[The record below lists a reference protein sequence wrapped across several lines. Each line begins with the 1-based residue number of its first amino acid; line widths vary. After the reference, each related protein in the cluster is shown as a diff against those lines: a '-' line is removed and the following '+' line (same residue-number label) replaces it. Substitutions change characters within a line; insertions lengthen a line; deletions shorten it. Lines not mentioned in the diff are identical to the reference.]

1 MQAVVPILPDDTAES
16 LHERIQV
23 QEHRILPV
31 SDRFSGEIGSVET
44 DFPTPCENTGKKTK
58 IKRNNKHTPQQLRQ
72 KLFCW
77 MDKLVILKQMGKILF
92 GHLVISFL
100 LWEVRPIKFLSA
112 ILEINKSRRSTTG
125 F

>member
-44 DFPTPCENTGKKTK
+44 DFPTPWREY
-58 IKRNNKHTPQQLRQ
+58 RQ
-72 KLFCW
+72 KN
-77 MDKLVILKQMGKILF
+77 
-92 GHLVISFL
+92 
-100 LWEVRPIKFLSA
+100 E
-112 ILEINKSRRSTTG
+112 N
-125 F
+125 